1 LADFT
6 AEKFYLYLTERTEG
20 SMKAKWK
27 TEEGAEKLRKRFSPF
42 FSAVTRFNSV
52 RASVSELLQKKGS
65 RKEEEEGSRTGWT

>member
-6 AEKFYLYLTERTEG
+6 AEKFYLYLTERTER

-42 FSAVTRFNSV
+42 FGCYAI
-52 RASVSELLQKKGS
+52 Q
-65 RKEEEEGSRTGWT
+65 